1 MVDIDRSELKKPLN
15 VDFKINCDLRDFLL
29 KLDSKLNKELIPN
42 YKNWLQYCKNLKKNN
57 PIIDSRIKKNPMD
70 LYFFMDKLG
79 KFSQK
84 KSILITDAGSNYYV
98 GGQVWK
104 FEKGQI
110 TSGSNV
116 DGIDNT
122 ISHRCK
128 CCRAQKNIYAVT
140 GDGSLELNIQ
150 ELKTISHYNL
160 NIKLFVIV
168 NGDMYQC

>member
-15 VDFKINCDLRDFLL
+15 VDFKINCDLRDFLF
-29 KLDSKLNKELIPN
+29 KLDSKLNKKLIPN

-104 FEKGQI
+104 FEKGQREI
-110 TSGSNV
+110 TSGSNAAM
-116 DGIDNT
+116 GLT
-122 ISHRCK
+122 IPLAIGASVAEPKR
-128 CCRAQKNIYAVT
+128 NIYAVT

-160 NIKLFVIV
+160 NWFK
-168 NGDMYQC
+168 G